1 MQPKIPVVRSFA
13 KKYPLFTVLASA
25 IAVLASVAIIVSAK
39 FDTDVTR
46 LIPTHAEK
54 TALYFSLMEKMGG
67 MEKAY
72 IVFRSDTLMD
82 HLQEIEKIGNEIRS
96 SRLVSK
102 VSWKISDET
111 RVFLRDVYARKAP
124 LLLSEKEMDEFVR
137 KLSSEG
143 MARELEKIRQRLALP
158 GDQEDLAT
166 VDPLN
171 FFELFAPHLK
181 FSDGSF
187 DMASGY
193 FLTPDKKA
201 LVMVVTPTGSP
212 RDIAFAQKFVR
223 DVETVLAAN
232 QGKDFSAELTGNHAI
247 TLHEASA
254 MKREIISNTLSSM
267 ISVMVIFLIFFRSLK
282 GLLYVMFPVVTAM
295 ITTMGIVLF
304 FSGSFSEVTGAFAG
318 MLAGL
323 SDDLGIV
330 LYVRYL
336 VTMDDTANPVERMDR
351 TIEAVYRGITTGML
365 TTALTFLPMVLS
377 SFRGIR
383 ELGILTGTG
392 MLLCWLFLFTI
403 TSLTIKPSSGR
414 FLEIPGLRDIAVFS
428 CRKAGWVI
436 AVVLGV
442 TLLLGA
448 FSPRVRFL
456 GDITELGTDDNRPRK
471 VLEDLKKTYIREQG
485 VYITD
490 RFMDMESAL
499 VRSIEIKETL
509 AKDFESLS
517 AAGDILPPL
526 VMQKRNLAA
535 LATIDPDGV
544 ARNFKKIAAEKGFDV
559 SGFGLFMD
567 GLVKMLG
574 NKEMISLRDIEP
586 VSDMLDRLLINEDDQ
601 WRIIVT
607 GNLRSNAPRAAL
619 EGYVYTGPVFI
630 KKELFSVLRK
640 DTFTIGII
648 SLLFVN
654 IILYLDFRKIFY
666 VFLCQAPVVISV
678 VMTLGIMGL
687 TGISLN
693 FMDAIV
699 LVLLFGIGTDYT
711 VHLLHRHM
719 VDPDIGRTFLQIG
732 KAVLVAG
739 LTTVAGIG
747 TIGFSSYK
755 GLATMGQAAAIGTT
769 LCVILSF
776 TLIPAMLGLHE
787 RGNAA

>member
-1 MQPKIPVVRSFA
+1 MQPKIPVIRRFA
-13 KKYPLFTVLASA
+13 KKYPLFTVIASA
-25 IAVLASVAIIVSAK
+25 IAVLVSVAIIVSTK
-39 FDTDVTR
+39 FNTDVTR

-67 MEKAY
+67 REKAY
-72 IVFRSDTLMD
+72 IVFSSDNIMD
-82 HLQEIEKIGNEIRS
+82 HIQEIEKIGNEIRS
-96 SRLVSK
+96 SRLVSN

-111 RVFLRDVYARKAP
+111 KVFLRDVYAAKAP
-124 LLLSEKEMDEFVR
+124 LLLSEEEMDAFVR
-137 KLSSEG
+137 KLSPEG
-143 MARELEKIRQRLALP
+143 MARELEKTRRRLALP
-158 GDQEDLAT
+158 GNQEGLAM

-187 DMASGY
+187 DPDSGY
-193 FLTPDKKA
+193 FLTPDKRN
-201 LVMVVTPTGSP
+201 LIMFLTPTGSP
-212 RDIAFAQKFVR
+212 RDIAFAQKFVS
-223 DVETVLAAN
+223 DVETVLALYRAK
-232 QGKDFSAELTGNHAI
+232 GFSAELTGNHAI

-254 MKREIISNTLSSM
+254 MKREIISNTLSSV
-267 ISVMVIFLIFFRSLK
+267 ISVMIIFLIFFRSLK

-295 ITTMGIVLF
+295 VTTMGIVLF

-336 VTMDDTANPVERMDR
+336 VTMDDTASPVERMDR
-351 TIEAVYRGITTGML
+351 TIEAVYRGITIGML
-365 TTALTFLPMVLS
+365 TTALTFLPMVFS

-414 FLEIPGLRDIAVFS
+414 FIEIKALPDIAVFS
-428 CRKAGWVI
+428 CRNAAWVI

-442 TLLLGA
+442 TLLLGV
-448 FSPRVRFL
+448 FSPRVRFM

-471 VLEDLKKTYIREQG
+471 VFEDLKKTYIREQG
-485 VYITD
+485 VFLTD
-490 RFMDMESAL
+490 SFRDRESAL
-499 VRSIEIKETL
+499 VRSVEIKATL
-509 AKDFESLS
+509 AKDFENIS

-526 VMQKRNLAA
+526 VMQKRNLEA
-535 LATIDPDGV
+535 LAAIDPENV
-544 ARNFKKIAAEKGFDV
+544 ARNFRRIAAEKEFDIA
-559 SGFGLFMD
+559 GFGLFMD

-574 NKEMISLRDIEP
+574 NKEMISLRDVEP
-586 VSDMLDRLLINEDDQ
+586 VREMLDRLLINEDGQ
-601 WRIIVT
+601 WRIIIT

-619 EGYVYTGPVFI
+619 EGYVYTGPAFI
-630 KKELFSVLRK
+630 RQELLSILKK

-648 SLLFVN
+648 SLLLVN
-654 IILYLDFRKIFY
+654 IILYLDFRKISY
-666 VFLCQAPVVISV
+666 VFLCQAPVVVSI
-678 VMTLGIMGL
+678 VMTLGIMGV

-739 LTTVAGIG
+739 LTTVAGVG
-747 TIGFSSYK
+747 SIGFSSYK
-755 GLATMGQAAAIGTT
+755 GLATMGQVAAIGTI

-776 TLIPAMLGLHE
+776 TLIPALLGPRE
-787 RGNAA
+787 KGTAS